1 MTQRIDCADGERRAQ
16 AVASAFAAVRRGD
29 LVMIPTE
36 SVYALATDAFS
47 MRGVAALREA
57 KGYDGDVPLPI
68 MVGSRSTI
76 AGIASRVS
84 DDARSLME
92 AFWPGPLTLLLT
104 PQPTLAWDHPE
115 GAPLTVR
122 MPMHPVALALLAE
135 TGPLVVTSANL
146 PGLSA
151 PTTVDDALS
160 QVGDAAAL
168 ALDAGPLALDPAS
181 PALDAAPLMGN
192 VGLPSSVVDTTVNPP
207 RIVRTGALDAQT
219 LRRHVPRVLAEEE
232 PPTA

>member
-57 KGYDGDVPLPI
+57 KGYDADVPLPI

-122 MPMHPVALALLAE
+122 MPMHPVALALLAA
-135 TGPLVVTSANL
+135 TGPLVVTSANR

-168 ALDAGPLALDPAS
+168 ALDAGPLALDPT
-181 PALDAAPLMGN
+181 PLMGN

>member
-1 MTQRIDCADGERRAQ
+1 MTQRIDCADGKRRAQ

-57 KGYDGDVPLPI
+57 KGYDADVPLPI

-122 MPMHPVALALLAE
+122 MPMHPVALALLAA

-168 ALDAGPLALDPAS
+168 ALDAGPLALDPT
-181 PALDAAPLMGN
+181 PLMGN

>member
-57 KGYDGDVPLPI
+57 KGYDAEVPLPI

-122 MPMHPVALALLAE
+122 MPMHPVALALLAA

-181 PALDAAPLMGN
+181 LMGN

>member
-122 MPMHPVALALLAE
+122 MPMHPVALALLAA

-181 PALDAAPLMGN
+181 LMGN

>member
-57 KGYDGDVPLPI
+57 KGYDADVPLPI

-122 MPMHPVALALLAE
+122 MPMHPVALALLAA

-168 ALDAGPLALDPAS
+168 ALDAGPLALDPT
-181 PALDAAPLMGN
+181 PLMGN

-207 RIVRTGALDAQT
+207 RIVRTGALDVQT

>member
-57 KGYDGDVPLPI
+57 KGYDADVPLPI

-122 MPMHPVALALLAE
+122 MPMHPVALALLAA

-168 ALDAGPLALDPAS
+168 ALDAGPLALDPT
-181 PALDAAPLMGN
+181 PLMEN

>member
-57 KGYDGDVPLPI
+57 KGYDADVPLPI

-122 MPMHPVALALLAE
+122 MPMHPVALALLAA

-168 ALDAGPLALDPAS
+168 ALDAGPLALDPT
-181 PALDAAPLMGN
+181 PLMGS